1 MLQIKEAEKSASQ
14 ANVLFAD
21 FDPDPVIS
29 ISPEGSV
36 IHANDSSS
44 VLYSSE
50 NLKER
55 KLTEIINFPF
65 DIREYIQNDRSAQ
78 FSVRINQN
86 HYSVFFQGV
95 SYFQMAQIY
104 MHDIT
109 ETKRN
114 EEKLLEVERRQKE
127 LTDGMRERIEQERQ
141 KLAGQ
146 IYDEVSQNLSLVRLK
161 LYKLNLIRNSKV
173 DSEEYLNTI
182 SLLEATI
189 NVLKGISYKLKPKI
203 LDEMGLGPAVK
214 DLCNEVSRSSGIKCS
229 VNVIESGQAMD
240 KKCATYLFRI
250 IQEALDNVVIH
261 SRATEFSVQ
270 LVDNEKC
277 TRVFLSDNGIGFEP
291 DKLDCEGSTRCLGL
305 LSIKERTEALNG
317 KLKIDSFLH
326 KGTVIIV
333 EVPKKA
339 GLLHA

>member
-1 MLQIKEAEKSASQ
+1 MLPIKEAEKSSSQ
-14 ANVLFAD
+14 AKVLFAD

-29 ISPEGSV
+29 ISPDGSV
-36 IHANDSSS
+36 IHANDSSD
-44 VLYSSE
+44 VLFSLHE
-50 NLKER
+50 LNGKN
-55 KLTEIINFPF
+55 LTELINFPF
-65 DIREYIQNDRSAQ
+65 DIGEYIQNDRSAN
-78 FSVRINQN
+78 FSGRINN
-86 HYSVFFQGV
+86 RHYSVYFQGI
-95 SYFQMAQIY
+95 SYFQMAQVY

-109 ETKRN
+109 EAKKY
-114 EEKLLEVERRQKE
+114 EEKLLEAERKQKE
-127 LTDGMRERIEQERQ
+127 LANGLRERLEQERQ

-161 LYKLNLIRNSKV
+161 LQKLNLLRNSEV

-182 SLLEATI
+182 GLLETTI
-189 NVLKGISYKLKPKI
+189 NVLKGISYNLKPKI
-203 LDEMGLGPAVK
+203 LDEMGLGPAITN
-214 DLCNEVSRSSGIKCS
+214 LCNEVSRSSGIKGS
-229 VNVIESGQAMD
+229 VNVMDSGEALD
-240 KKCATYLFRI
+240 KKCATHLFRI
-250 IQEALDNVVIH
+250 TQEALNNIVTH

-270 LVDNEKC
+270 LIDNEKY

-291 DKLDCEGSTRCLGL
+291 DKLNAERSPRGLGL